1 MSLQIFQKME
11 ARQRLLRMMSQI
23 FKHTLQG
30 VDIASNRPRNTAL
43 LHLGHLACNDD
54 EIRSFDTSECRRS
67 E

>member
-30 VDIASNRPRNTAL
+30 DDIASNRPRNIAL
-43 LHLGHLACNDD
+43 LHLGYLAWNDD